1 MKHLKKSINQS
12 SGLLILIP
20 YSVLIFLYI
29 FRYTKLRIFALKLKK
44 KLNETI
50 TQLQL
55 ADKDKAR
62 LEKLLSEN
70 KSAIDKDENDGPK
83 TEIVAV
89 NLTQSN
95 ELEEKVK
102 SLTVALEDT
111 KNNTIELDKLKGMF
125 MF

>member
-44 KLNETI
+44 KLNDTI

-70 KSAIDKDENDGPK
+70 KSAIDKDEKDGPK

-102 SLTVALEDT
+102 SLTAALEDT

-125 MF
+125 LF